1 MPLRFLTRTLD
12 FVHDFGFCIK
22 ILLINA
28 DSGRRTYFQSIFTV
42 LLLRKYPQS
51 IRPIRSYMRR
61 MWYFTCVTWHI
72 PHGRCQR
79 NTQQFVFVEKQ
90 GDVLTVKRFR
100 NKFLGEWFDMRGL
113 LTFWSN
119 WVWGLERV
127 MTVMKWSGW
136 RLDWKPQEQWK
147 TVRNVLSENDV
158 DPERVMEV
166 PVFLGNHTTSR
177 GGFTWE
183 GILHEWFEFTINEL
197 DIQHIS
203 IALHSVYPF
212 FPSACGH
219 LFQAMETFPTN
230 MTLNLN
236 WMQIIHSRQSSWFSI
251 YRAGDFLCEERAGSH
266 ESFCCFLDTSAVS
279 FFDHAIGRS
288 MDIKVA
294 ILNEFQSKVVILCW
308 FQLTASYS
316 TKLVFMSTV
325 WSTVPLSH

>member
-1 MPLRFLTRTLD
+1 MPLRFLIRTLD

-22 ILLINA
+22 ILLIINA

-72 PHGRCQR
+72 PHERCQR

-113 LTFWSN
+113 LTFWST
-119 WVWGLERV
+119 WGLER
-127 MTVMKWSGW
+127 VMKWSGW

-166 PVFLGNHTTSR
+166 PVFLVYLRGNP
-177 GGFTWE
+177 
-183 GILHEWFEFTINEL
+183 
-197 DIQHIS
+197 
-203 IALHSVYPF
+203 A
-212 FPSACGH
+212 
-219 LFQAMETFPTN
+219 
-230 MTLNLN
+230 
-236 WMQIIHSRQSSWFSI
+236 
-251 YRAGDFLCEERAGSH
+251 
-266 ESFCCFLDTSAVS
+266 
-279 FFDHAIGRS
+279 
-288 MDIKVA
+288 
-294 ILNEFQSKVVILCW
+294 
-308 FQLTASYS
+308 
-316 TKLVFMSTV
+316 
-325 WSTVPLSH
+325 

>member
-1 MPLRFLTRTLD
+1 MAHPAREVPTKHATVCLCGTTGGC
-12 FVHDFGFCIK
+12 FGSEKVSKQI
-22 ILLINA
+22 
-28 DSGRRTYFQSIFTV
+28 S
-42 LLLRKYPQS
+42 
-51 IRPIRSYMRR
+51 RR
-61 MWYFTCVTWHI
+61 MVWHER
-72 PHGRCQR
+72 P
-79 NTQQFVFVEKQ
+79 
-90 GDVLTVKRFR
+90 
-100 NKFLGEWFDMRGL
+100 FDI
-113 LTFWSN
+113 
-119 WVWGLERV
+119 LEYLRSWKGYE
-127 MTVMKWSGW
+127 VMKWSVW
-136 RLDWKPQEQWK
+136 RLEWKPQEQWK

-166 PVFLGNHTTSR
+166 PMFLGNHTTSR
-177 GGFTWE
+177 DGFTWE

-203 IALHSVYPF
+203 IALHSAYPF
-212 FPSACGH
+212 FPSACDH

-266 ESFCCFLDTSAVS
+266 ESFCCFQDTSAVS

-316 TKLVFMSTV
+316 TKLVFMSIV
-325 WSTVPLSH
+325 WRTVPLSH